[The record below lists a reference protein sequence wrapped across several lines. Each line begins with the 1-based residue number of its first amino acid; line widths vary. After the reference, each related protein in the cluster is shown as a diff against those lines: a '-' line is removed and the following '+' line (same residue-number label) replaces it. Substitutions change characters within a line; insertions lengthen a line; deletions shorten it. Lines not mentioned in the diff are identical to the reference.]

1 MELFISAKPPGG
13 FPAPRL
19 MGSARWLPKTA
30 GGSCAVARVPWL
42 GPSRA
47 GLIDDVKD
55 LTCVAKDQN
64 LALDARE
71 RDSRAT
77 SANPA
82 SDSRL
87 PSADL
92 WLDLCCVALI
102 CPICLSSRTSSA
114 SCTSFCEVG
123 WFM

>member
-1 MELFISAKPPGG
+1 MELFISAKPPGV

-42 GPSRA
+42 GQSCA

-55 LTCVAKDQN
+55 LTNVAKDQN

-92 WLDLCCVALI
+92 WLDPCFVDADLPDLPV
-102 CPICLSSRTSSA
+102 SRTWS
-114 SCTSFCEVG
+114 G
-123 WFM
+123 

>member
-30 GGSCAVARVPWL
+30 DGSCAVARVPWL

-55 LTCVAKDQN
+55 LTCVAKDRN
-64 LALDARE
+64 LVVGAR
-71 RDSRAT
+71 
-77 SANPA
+77 
-82 SDSRL
+82 
-87 PSADL
+87 
-92 WLDLCCVALI
+92 
-102 CPICLSSRTSSA
+102 
-114 SCTSFCEVG
+114 
-123 WFM
+123 